1 MDVSDKIIDFTQEH
15 FELRFVVYSAK
26 QMTVG
31 SDDHFDESRCRPIFT
46 KQAAKN
52 RSEVITDL
60 HLTEFGG
67 TVLSDLVW
75 FTHGRSY
82 VLGSNGILSMNTV
95 SLICF
100 TWGTPF

>member
-1 MDVSDKIIDFTQEH
+1 MP
-15 FELRFVVYSAK
+15 
-26 QMTVG
+26 VG

-67 TVLSDLVW
+67 TVLSNLMW
-75 FTHGRSY
+75 FTHGGY
-82 VLGSNGILSMNTV
+82 LLGLTGILSMKTV
-95 SLICF
+95 SFICF
-100 TWGTPF
+100 TWGIPF